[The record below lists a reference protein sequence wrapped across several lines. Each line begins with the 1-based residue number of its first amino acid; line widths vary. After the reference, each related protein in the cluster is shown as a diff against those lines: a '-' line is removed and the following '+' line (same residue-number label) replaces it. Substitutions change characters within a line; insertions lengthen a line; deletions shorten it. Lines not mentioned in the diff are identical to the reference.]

1 MMGDEQDSWAA
12 AAAALHA
19 GDPQK
24 KPALK
29 PAGLLTRLI
38 FALQRRRRKQD
49 TLLPWSVSVVDLM
62 EELEGKSV
70 ALVGNAR
77 ALAETEQGAE
87 IDAADIVIRI
97 NRAPMPSTASHGSR
111 TTWLALA
118 TSLPGA
124 ELERIS
130 PARILWM
137 SPKRKRLSLKIA
149 RRADFYLYP
158 LTAFRALQT
167 RLGGAP
173 TTGAMLIDLL
183 ATTEA
188 AQITLYGFDFF
199 ASQSLS
205 GSRRAD
211 QVPHDFSSE
220 SAFVQ
225 DLIARDDRF
234 HLIAMR

>member
-1 MMGDEQDSWAA
+1 MSQEEQNAWARA
-12 AAAALHA
+12 T
-19 GDPQK
+19 GGQK
-24 KPALK
+24 TAELK
-29 PAGLLTRLI
+29 PAGLLTRLVC
-38 FALQRRRRKQD
+38 ALQRRRRKQD
-49 TLLPWSVSVVDLM
+49 TLLPWSVSVVDLV

-77 ALAETEQGAE
+77 ALAETDQGAA

-118 TSLPGA
+118 TSLPDA
-124 ELERIS
+124 ELERVS

-137 SPKRKRLSLKIA
+137 SPKRKRLSLQIA
-149 RRADFYLYP
+149 RRPDFYLYP
-158 LTAFRALQT
+158 LTAWTALHS
-167 RLGGAP
+167 RLGGRP
-173 TTGAMLIDLL
+173 TTGAMMIDLL
-183 ATTEA
+183 STTEA
-188 AQITLYGFDFF
+188 REITLYGFDFF

-220 SAFVQ
+220 SAFVH